1 MTPNFEEIL
10 LELSYRIPQGIVDLT
25 NEEHLDELVTI
36 LEERGIY
43 NSKAINTLREK
54 AKKSPNV
61 KSLRKNKVDTS
72 KREKDLDN
80 ILKQKFLN
88 PDTKRMVTVATALG
102 YKKDFPKA
110 YGIAKSK
117 FTSAGFSEKDIDM
130 VDVGPKDKETPAP
143 KSNIFP
149 TSGDKKN
156 QTKKAGDIKVSD
168 AEKRKEEPTTSS
180 KSKGSFSNMVAGLP
194 QNKNTEKQLQNTI
207 QAQKSVLDTFDKLSK
222 VKGNP
227 HAAEHKQV
235 KGLLEKLFNGEK
247 LSSSEKKLA
256 AQYVR
261 VAEPTENNPNAT
273 KFYIAQE
280 PGNFTT
286 KAPKGR
292 IRIYVGAKDSSNPV
306 HGAFGKFVRANGM
319 AELSPSTFGGKLST
333 ANQTFVDESGKTRL
347 LEGASSVKRGKDG
360 VVESVKIGSLNIVRS
375 NPDEPGISKRE
386 SKRRAKNNRTM
397 DEYAEKIEAGDL
409 DFIDM
414 DKGVIPDSPENRVI
428 VIKEAI
434 AGMGMRFKALADKA
448 IISDKETLTLIDR
461 LTTFAKKDPNQNP
474 QEWSKEFETILS
486 DIANHEGEP
495 SLKEGWANYAEIFV
509 AIREMHDNGKG
520 TQNGKCAL
528 LPQSTTL
535 ETVDVITISNG
546 KGENRMVTLDGRSVK
561 KGVGGASG
569 LGSKARKSTYK
580 NDPKGLIKKG
590 IIELSESHGKPFEVK
605 LDSSLKEHQRVNKEY
620 QQYLKQ
626 KALELNVSPEFVKQ
640 IENDLKKGG
649 KGESKVN
656 SALAKVLLEREK
668 AGLDIGPNIEAA
680 IRLRLESRYMFT
692 ELAHEAYNENVDVQD
707 FSNDSVLSQKED
719 RGGAKLVKEHR
730 IFVDSSDGIDILAYV
745 KPEFNIGFDLEGR
758 SRNPGAG
765 RMHNAPKRQ

>member
-10 LELSYRIPQGIVDLT
+10 LELSYRIPTGIVDLT
-25 NEEHLDELVTI
+25 NEEHLDELITI
-36 LEERGIY
+36 LEERRIY
-43 NSKAINTLREK
+43 NSQAINALKEK
-54 AKKSPNV
+54 VKTVKKDPNVTYVDKNGKKRTVKYSSAIKYDDKHPGYLAAMKLMNKKS
-61 KSLRKNKVDTS
+61 KTS
-72 KREKDLDN
+72 K
-80 ILKQKFLN
+80 
-88 PDTKRMVTVATALG
+88 DT
-102 YKKDFPKA
+102 
-110 YGIAKSK
+110 
-117 FTSAGFSEKDIDM
+117 
-130 VDVGPKDKETPAP
+130 P
-143 KSNIFP
+143 KSVKPATIKI
-149 TSGDKKN
+149 SG
-156 QTKKAGDIKVSD
+156 
-168 AEKRKEEPTTSS
+168 AEKRAQQAAQPRQSAPSS
-180 KSKGSFSNMVAGLP
+180 NTKGSGTFSNIVAGMP
-194 QNKNTEKQLQNTI
+194 NNKNTEKHLQNTV
-207 QAQKSVLDTFDKLSK
+207 QAQKSILDTLNKLAK
-222 VKGNP
+222 TKGNP
-227 HAAEHKQV
+227 HAADHKKV
-235 KGLLEKLFNGEK
+235 GELLDKLFSGKSLN
-247 LSSSEKKLA
+247 SSEQKLA
-256 AQYVR
+256 AQYIR

-273 KFYIAQE
+273 KFYIAKQ
-280 PGNFTT
+280 PGNFKTQGPT
-286 KAPKGR
+286 AR
-292 IRIYVGAKDSSNPV
+292 IRIYVGAKDASNPV
-306 HGAFGKFVRANGM
+306 HGAFGKFVRKNGM

-333 ANQTFVDESGKTRL
+333 ANQTYVDNNGKTRL
-347 LEGASSVKRGKDG
+347 LKGASAVKRGKDG
-360 VVESVKIGSLNIVRS
+360 SVQTVKIGGLNIVRS
-375 NPDEPGISKRE
+375 NPAEPGISKSE

-414 DKGVIPDSPENRVI
+414 DTGVIPDSPENRVV

-434 AGMGMRFKALADKA
+434 SGMGTRFKALADKA
-448 IISDKETLTLIDR
+448 IISDKETLALIDR
-461 LTTFAKKDPNQNP
+461 LTAFSKKDPNKNP

-486 DIANHEGEP
+486 DIANHDGEP

-580 NDPKGLIKKG
+580 NDPKGLVKKG
-590 IIELSESHGKPFEVK
+590 VIELSESHGKPFEVK
-605 LDSSLKEHQRVNKEY
+605 LDSPLKEHQKVNKEY

-626 KALELNVSPEFVKQ
+626 KALALNVAPEFIKQ
-640 IENDLKKGG
+640 MENDLKKGG
-649 KGESKVN
+649 RGESKVT
-656 SALAKVLLEREK
+656 SALAKVILERQK
-668 AGLDIGPNIEAA
+668 AGLDVSPSTVATL
-680 IRLRLESRYMFT
+680 RLRLESRYMFT
-692 ELAHEAYNENVDVQD
+692 ELAHEAYNQNVDVQD

-719 RGGAKLVKEHR
+719 RGGAKLVKERR

>member
-54 AKKSPNV
+54 AKKSPTV
-61 KSLRKNKVDTS
+61 KTLRKNKVDTS
-72 KREKDLDN
+72 KRERDLDN
-80 ILKQKFLN
+80 ILKQTFQN

-110 YGIAKSK
+110 YNIAKSK

-143 KSNIFP
+143 KQNVFP
-149 TSGDKKN
+149 TAGGKKR
-156 QTKKAGDIKVSD
+156 QTKQANPIGVSS
-168 AEKRKEEPTTSS
+168 AEKRAKEPTTSS
-180 KSKGSFSNMVAGLP
+180 KSKGSFSDMVAGLP

-222 VKGNP
+222 AKGNP

-256 AQYVR
+256 AQYIR

-286 KAPKGR
+286 KPPKGR
-292 IRIYVGAKDSSNPV
+292 IRIYVGAKDSSNPI

-347 LEGASSVKRGKDG
+347 LKGASGVKRGKDG
-360 VVESVKIGSLNIVRS
+360 MVQSVKVGNLNIVRS
-375 NPDEPGISKRE
+375 NPDEPGISKSE

-434 AGMGMRFKALADKA
+434 AGMGMRLKALANKA
-448 IISDKETLTLIDR
+448 LISDEETLALIDR

-546 KGENRMVTLDGRSVK
+546 RGDNRIVTLDGRSVK

-580 NDPKGLIKKG
+580 NDPKGVIKKG
-590 IIELSESHGKPFEVK
+590 IIELSESHGKPFETK
-605 LDSSLKEHQRVNKEY
+605 LDIPLKEHQKVNKEY
-620 QQYLKQ
+620 QEYLKQ
-626 KALELNVSPEFVKQ
+626 KALELNVSPQFVKQ

-649 KGESKVN
+649 KGASKVN

-668 AGLDIGPNIEAA
+668 DGLDIGPNIEAA

-719 RGGAKLVKEHR
+719 RGGAKLVKERR